1 MVDKNLSLEP
11 LDAPAPKKVEHA
23 KNFRFLAGKAMSG
36 FAFGTFISGALL
48 AFNIANL
55 RTVIFTSDTKML
67 ALSILIFSLGL
78 AFASLQMGIALLRR
92 SRKDNDDDDKPGRG
106 PKMPDIEAFLSDLL
120 APPPQPKPIKVRS
133 THLY

>member
-1 MVDKNLSLEP
+1 MIDKNLSLEP
-11 LDAPAPKKVEHA
+11 RDAPTSKKVEHA
-23 KNFRFLAGKAMSG
+23 KNFCFLAGKALSG
-36 FAFGTFISGALL
+36 FAFGAFFFGALL

-55 RTVIFTSDTKML
+55 RTLIFASDAKFIVLTVL
-67 ALSILIFSLGL
+67 TFSLGL

-106 PKMPDIEAFLSDLL
+106 PKMPNIEAFLNDLL